1 MKNKI
6 LAAFIVV
13 AVAFAGMGIG
23 SLDSIHHS
31 QKATAQLAATC
42 KAQPQLDEC
51 MERQAV
57 VDGVR
62 YFFNGQEFRDGNS
75 VTTLGANN

>member
-1 MKNKI
+1 MKTKI
-6 LAAFIVV
+6 LGAITVL
-13 AVAFAGMGIG
+13 AVAFVGMGIG
-23 SLDSIHHS
+23 SLDSIYHS

-51 MERQAV
+51 MERQAA
-57 VDGVR
+57 VDSVR

-75 VTTLGANN
+75 VTTLGANK